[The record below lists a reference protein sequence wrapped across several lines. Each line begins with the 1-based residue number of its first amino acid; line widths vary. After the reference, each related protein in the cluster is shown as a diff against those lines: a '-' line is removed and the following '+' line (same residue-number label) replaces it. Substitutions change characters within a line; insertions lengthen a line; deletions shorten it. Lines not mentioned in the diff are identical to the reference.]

1 MKPQKMKNQQ
11 PNKVSNI
18 LKNLHQSK
26 KKGVAWL
33 IDPDK
38 CPNLESFILNYEWV
52 KNSNL
57 DLIFI
62 GGSQIRKNNFH
73 IIVDF
78 VREIAGKIPIVIFP
92 GSHMQL
98 AESADSILFLS
109 LISGRNP
116 DYLIG
121 QQVTAAPKIASMG
134 IEVLPTAYLLVNDG
148 EISSVHTISQTLPIP
163 NTKPQIVKDTA
174 LAGYYLG
181 LKYFF
186 IDAGSGSKSPVSP
199 TVIESVK
206 NEIPCPLIIGG
217 GIDTIEKLKNAYEAG
232 ADLVVLGNSIEKDP
246 GFLAEVLDYK
256 AYYNLRLNV
265 N

>member
-1 MKPQKMKNQQ
+1 MKPRKMQNQQ
-11 PNKVSNI
+11 TKKVSRI
-18 LKNLHQSK
+18 LKDLYQSK
-26 KKGVAWL
+26 KKGLAWL

-38 CPNLESFILNYEWV
+38 CPNGESFIKNYDWV
-52 KNSNL
+52 KNSDL

-62 GGSQIRKNNFH
+62 GGSQFGKNNFQT
-73 IIVDF
+73 IVDF
-78 VREIAGKIPIVIFP
+78 VREIACQIPIVIFP
-92 GSHMQL
+92 GSHLQL

-116 DYLIG
+116 EYLIG
-121 QQVTAAPKIASMG
+121 QQVAAAPKIASMG

-148 EISSVHTISQTLPIP
+148 EITSVHSISQTLPLP
-163 NTKPQIVKDTA
+163 NSKPQLVRDTA

-181 LKYFF
+181 MKYFF

-199 TVIESVK
+199 EVIEAVK

-217 GIDTIEKLKNAYEAG
+217 GIDSLEKLKDAYQAG

-256 AYYNLRLNV
+256 AFYNLSLNV

>member
-1 MKPQKMKNQQ
+1 MKPPKMQNQQ
-11 PNKVSNI
+11 TNKVRKV
-18 LKNLHQSK
+18 LEGLHQSK
-26 KKGVAWL
+26 RKGVAWL

-38 CPNLESFILNYEWV
+38 CPNLESMVLNYGWV
-52 KNSNL
+52 KNSDL

-62 GGSQIRKNNFH
+62 GGSQFNSKTFH
-73 IIVDF
+73 LIVDF
-78 VREIAGKIPIVIFP
+78 VREIAGQIPIVIFP
-92 GSHMQL
+92 GSHLQL

-116 DYLIG
+116 EYLIG
-121 QQVTAAPKIASMG
+121 QQVAAAPKIASMG
-134 IEVLPTAYLLVNDG
+134 LEVLPTAYLLVNDG
-148 EISSVHTISQTLPIP
+148 EITSVHSISQTLPIP
-163 NTKPQIVKDTA
+163 NGSPEIVRNTA
-174 LAGYYLG
+174 LAGFYLG
-181 LKYFF
+181 MKYIF

-199 TVIESVK
+199 EVIESVK

-217 GIDTIEKLKNAYEAG
+217 GIDSLEKLKDAFEAG

-256 AYYNLRLNV
+256 AYYNLCLHV